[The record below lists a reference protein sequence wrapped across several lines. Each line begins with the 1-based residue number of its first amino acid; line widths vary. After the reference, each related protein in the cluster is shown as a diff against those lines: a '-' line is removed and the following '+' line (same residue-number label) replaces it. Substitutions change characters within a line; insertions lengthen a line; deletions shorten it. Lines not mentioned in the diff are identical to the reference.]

1 MSLNPKRTVAELK
14 ELRALTGDENGA
26 QRVAWTDT
34 WLKGREW
41 FASKVKELPVEQHH
55 DAAGNSWVTL
65 RGASE
70 KSLLIGGHLDSVPN
84 GGWLDGS
91 LNELAGLEVLR
102 RIALDFQGHPPVTVR
117 LVDWA
122 DEEGARFGRSLLG
135 SSAFAGTHSI
145 EADRSRSDHDGVK
158 LEAGYR
164 LDLVVE
170 DTVVVELKA
179 IEALAPI
186 HQAQIIS
193 YLKLSGKP
201 IGLLINFHTL
211 HLKDGIKRFVI

>member
-1 MSLNPKRTVAELK
+1 MNRNEISGAVVDAAMKVHSALGPGLLESAYTACLKHELIKRGLKVACE
-14 ELRALTGDENGA
+14 
-26 QRVAWTDT
+26 VP
-34 WLKGREW
+34 
-41 FASKVKELPVEQHH
+41 LPV
-55 DAAGNSWVTL
+55 
-65 RGASE
+65 
-70 KSLLIGGHLDSVPN
+70 IY
-84 GGWLDGS
+84 DG
-91 LNELAGLEVLR
+91 
-102 RIALDFQGHPPVTVR
+102 I
-117 LVDWA
+117 
-122 DEEGARFGRSLLG
+122 
-135 SSAFAGTHSI
+135 
-145 EADRSRSDHDGVK
+145 K

-170 DTVVVELKA
+170 DTVVVDLKA